1 MLRHQFTFRLEQEEE
16 VSPVEHRIVA
26 VLMAL
31 DAERLLSALNH
42 ERGPQGRDDYT
53 NRVMWNCMIA
63 FGCLCVRSVP
73 DGLKFLKLSP
83 GLRRICGIESRRGV
97 PTKFSFYR
105 FEKRL
110 TGHLVLMEEIF
121 AELVRRL
128 KELLPGFGERLA
140 TDSTK
145 LHSQANGRKPSVDGD
160 ASWKKYEH
168 AHTDEK
174 GQKRKS
180 SVTWFGY
187 KLHLIVDAL
196 YELPIA
202 ELVTTARDNDAPH
215 FPALWQKA
223 KDTLP
228 GLAEIA
234 KSNAQDKGYDE
245 VAVYQASWKDGVEPV
260 IPLKDQTEE
269 ENKVLLPE
277 NQQVCPRGDALR
289 FDGYETARNALR
301 YDLPKT
307 CPRENG
313 NPRGAAVDRGYCE
326 LSDTCAQKFMRVK
339 VTEENLRHLGPVV
352 RESKK
357 FARLYRG
364 RTAVERV
371 NSRLKAHDGLDEI
384 KRRGIMR
391 VSVWALIALLC
402 MNAFAVTVATE
413 GRIKEVRKTV
423 WTIAA

>member
-1 MLRHQFTFRLEQEEE
+1 
-16 VSPVEHRIVA
+16 
-26 VLMAL
+26 
-31 DAERLLSALNH
+31 
-42 ERGPQGRDDYT
+42 
-53 NRVMWNCMIA
+53 
-63 FGCLCVRSVP
+63 
-73 DGLKFLKLSP
+73 
-83 GLRRICGIESRRGV
+83 
-97 PTKFSFYR
+97 
-105 FEKRL
+105 
-110 TGHLVLMEEIF
+110 MEEMF

-128 KELLPGFGERLA
+128 KELLPWFGERLA

-145 LHSQANGRKPSVDGD
+145 LHSQANGRKASVDVD

-168 AHTDEK
+168 THTNEK
-174 GQKRKS
+174 GQKWKA

-215 FPALWQKA
+215 FPALWKRA
-223 KDTLP
+223 KETPP
-228 GLAEIA
+228 GLAADA
-234 KSNAQDKGYDE
+234 KSNVQDKGYDE

-307 CPRENG
+307 CPKESG
-313 NPRGAAVDRGYCE
+313 DGYCE
-326 LSDTCAQKFMRVK
+326 LSDTCSQKFMRVK

-364 RTAVERV
+364 RTAIERV

-384 KRRGIMR
+384 KRRGTKR

-423 WTIAA
+423 WTVAA